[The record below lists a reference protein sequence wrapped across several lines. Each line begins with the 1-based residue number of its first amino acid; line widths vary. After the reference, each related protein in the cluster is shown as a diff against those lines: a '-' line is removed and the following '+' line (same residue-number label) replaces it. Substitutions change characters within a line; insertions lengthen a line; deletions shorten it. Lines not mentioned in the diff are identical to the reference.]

1 MEMREGAHLKH
12 LKLQCLI
19 VRDMFNGRKM
29 KLEHNCC
36 RLFGKAMV
44 ITYLKVNEQ
53 HLECLFYCFVV
64 SPYFINGVANL
75 GISKQARSILLLK

>member
-1 MEMREGAHLKH
+1 M
-12 LKLQCLI
+12 
-19 VRDMFNGRKM
+19 
-29 KLEHNCC
+29 
-36 RLFGKAMV
+36 GKAMA

-64 SPYFINGVANL
+64 SRYFINGVANL